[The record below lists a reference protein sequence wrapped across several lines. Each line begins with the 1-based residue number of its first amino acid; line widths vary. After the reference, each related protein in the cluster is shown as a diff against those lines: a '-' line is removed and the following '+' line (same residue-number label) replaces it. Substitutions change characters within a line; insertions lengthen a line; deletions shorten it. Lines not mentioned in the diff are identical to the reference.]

1 MTDAPGGGMLRHS
14 LHRLVLIVSFALLGL
29 IVAQVTQATSGIRV
43 NGIADSV
50 GYGKLITTL
59 LAIGLFASV
68 YGISRSQLRSNAR
81 VVLVAITFGV
91 VGKALLTGGIMV
103 LVFGAAGNLLLGTAV
118 AQIDP
123 LSVTTTMRN
132 SGMSQRAKAILLA
145 WASFDDPV
153 TVLLVAYLAPVT
165 LHGVSSR
172 GALAIAGAGSAV
184 EQIALNAALV
194 ALGGIAWYL
203 LGVRYKERLGPDLGL
218 ALCCLTL
225 IVLLALAVSL
235 GLLVGIALCGLFFR
249 PPLEK
254 IITGIVDVAFYG
266 AAFLLGML
274 LTRGANV
281 LPGLVL
287 GATVFAVQG
296 LAGTIIGRD
305 LPRDDRVRLALGQQN
320 GLTAIVLALA
330 LAPYLPS
337 AVGIVAVAI
346 LVVYGL
352 HICSNQYWE
361 ASARKSAQIAN
372 FKQRLRDNPG
382 HPQAARTTTVDSHA

>member
-1 MTDAPGGGMLRHS
+1 MLRHS
-14 LHRLVLIVSFALLGL
+14 VHRLVYIVSFALLGL
-29 IVAQVTQATSGIRV
+29 IVAQVTQATAGIRV

-50 GYGKLITTL
+50 GYGKLIMTL

-103 LVFGAAGNLLLGTAV
+103 LAFGGAGYLLLGTAV

-123 LSVTTTMRN
+123 LSVTATMRN

-165 LHGVSSR
+165 LRGVSGR

-194 ALGGIAWYL
+194 ALGGVAWYL
-203 LGVRYKERLGPDLGL
+203 LGVRYKERLGPGLGP
-218 ALCCLTL
+218 ALCCLIL
-225 IVLLALAVSL
+225 IGLLTLAVCF

-254 IITGIVDVAFYG
+254 VITGIVDVAFYG
-266 AAFLLGML
+266 ATFLLGML
-274 LTRGANV
+274 LTRGADM
-281 LPGLVL
+281 LPGLLL

-296 LAGTIIGRD
+296 LAGTVIGRG

-337 AVGIVAVAI
+337 SVGIVAVAI
-346 LVVYGL
+346 LAVYGL

-361 ASARKSAQIAN
+361 ASARKSAEIEN
-372 FKQRLRDNPG
+372 GKQGLRDNLG
-382 HPQAARTTTVDSHA
+382 RRQAARKTTVDSHA